1 MTIGNRSVSRDR
13 QIGHKFTRQ
22 TICIC
27 QWFLKAN
34 KIRGSIRKLNQVP
47 IDKLKPNN
55 VLCAMEY
62 DELIDML
69 PAINIKFAD
78 IRNPLNSLTAIGAHK
93 RQLFNEFH
101 W

>member
-1 MTIGNRSVSRDR
+1 MHHENSQHTLHDYR
-13 QIGHKFTRQ
+13 QGLYQETGKLVTRL
-22 TICIC
+22 
-27 QWFLKAN
+27 LKAKN